1 MPVRERGRTLGA
13 AHRCVRPMEV
23 AMRRALSLVVMSV
36 FVSVTVSVVVTM
48 LVRSGRLRDAFEAC
62 RATADDVTGAATEGE
77 VAS

>member
-1 MPVRERGRTLGA
+1 
-13 AHRCVRPMEV
+13 
-23 AMRRALSLVVMSV
+23 MRRALSLVVMSV